1 MNIKEQQI
9 QSYFMRKCREN
20 GIYAVKLVAASKRG
34 VADVMVIHK
43 RVYFIEFKTNKGR
56 QSAAQKIFQSI
67 CEMNGVKYLIIQAKE
82 QCDDVIK
89 KILLCTF

>member
-1 MNIKEQQI
+1 MKEQEI

-20 GIYAVKLVAASKRG
+20 GIYAVKLIATSKRG

-43 RVYFIEFKTNKGR
+43 GVYLIEFKTNKGR
-56 QSAAQKIFQSI
+56 QSEAQKIFQSI
-67 CEMNGVKYLIIQAKE
+67 CEMNGVKYLIIQEKE
-82 QCDDVIK
+82 QCDEVIK